1 VAILK
6 YRKCF
11 QLHQFTSKVRAF
23 MRPTSKPGLI
33 LLAIVAALYWVLINF
48 DTVRLDKMGNPS
60 TRLSL
65 APAAEPVRESSGKGA
80 GHVGETYEI
89 VYPQPPVDNSA
100 SPVDNSKRLV
110 HSRATARGYDS
121 KQLKC
126 LFELIDRE
134 SSWNAKADNPH
145 STAFGLFQQ
154 LNLDPAASKQ
164 KQIRLGLTYVQHRY
178 GTACAALKHHDLK
191 GWY

>member
-1 VAILK
+1 
-6 YRKCF
+6 
-11 QLHQFTSKVRAF
+11 
-23 MRPTSKPGLI
+23 MRPTNKPGLC
-33 LLAIVAALYWVLINF
+33 LLVIIVTLYVLILNY
-48 DTVRLDKMGNPS
+48 DSLRLDKMVNPS

-65 APAAEPVRESSGKGA
+65 APAAEPDRVSSGKGA
-80 GHVGETYEI
+80 GIVGETHEI

-110 HSRATARGYDS
+110 HSRATARGYNS

-134 SSWNAKADNPH
+134 SEWNHKADNPH

-164 KQIRLGLTYVQHRY
+164 KQIRLGLTYVEHRY

>member
-1 VAILK
+1 
-6 YRKCF
+6 
-11 QLHQFTSKVRAF
+11 

-33 LLAIVAALYWVLINF
+33 LLVIVVTLYWLLINYEN
-48 DTVRLDKMGNPS
+48 TRLDKMVNPV
-60 TRLSL
+60 TRLSP
-65 APAAEPVRESSGKGA
+65 ASAAEPVRVSSGKGA
-80 GHVGETYEI
+80 GFVGETHEI

-110 HSRATARGYDS
+110 HSRASARGYNS

-134 SSWNAKADNPH
+134 SDWNHKAANPH

-154 LNLDPAASKQ
+154 LNLNPAASKQ
-164 KQIRLGLTYVQHRY
+164 KQIRLGLTYVEHRY